1 MQISFSVNISDRRK
15 HEFHAVL
22 GQSFAH
28 LLPLGRQVCSDYGLH
43 DSDACN
49 LLT

>member
-1 MQISFSVNISDRRK
+1 MRFQANLS
-15 HEFHAVL
+15 
-22 GQSFAH
+22 AH
-28 LLPLGRQVCSDYGLH
+28 LLPVGRQVCSDYGLH